1 MLSGF
6 HLVCVVCVYDSFRV
20 NQMDKL
26 VGRIRDAL
34 AIVGVFVVIILIGLL

>member
-1 MLSGF
+1 MSQRDDMKS
-6 HLVCVVCVYDSFRV
+6 VSI
-20 NQMDKL
+20 DKL